1 MAVDFSCIGQLNYN
15 ANVQI
20 LHTHII
26 IIQIM
31 INIVELQ
38 SIIFYKDEM
47 DLKLYASTF
56 KVLKY
61 ITICISWNF
70 EIQFDYKFK
79 YVA

>member
-1 MAVDFSCIGQLNYN
+1 
-15 ANVQI
+15 VQI

-38 SIIFYKDEM
+38 SIIIYKHEM
-47 DLKLYASTF
+47 DLKLYALTF

-61 ITICISWNF
+61 ITIFFLKFWNT
-70 EIQFDYKFK
+70 IWL
-79 YVA
+79 